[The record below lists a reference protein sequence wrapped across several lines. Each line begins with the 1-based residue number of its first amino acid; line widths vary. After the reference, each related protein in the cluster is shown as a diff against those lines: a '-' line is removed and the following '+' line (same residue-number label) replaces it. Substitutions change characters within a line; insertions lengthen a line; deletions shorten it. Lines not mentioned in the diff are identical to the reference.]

1 MNDTKQ
7 SVSEKSPEYL
17 AATLREVAE
26 TLTDVGKTIDAR
38 LGAWAEAAPEPKPP
52 SVEVMS
58 AATGALRRYKSI
70 TSFVRRGAMWE
81 VYGDTT
87 VGGGTV
93 HTMTT
98 PFAIWQ
104 ECIAAGVPCC
114 DPPYADLTLNI
125 GDRWRVF
132 SIMELRV
139 SPRTGNSFIRCIG
152 NRPDYGARYAV
163 ENTYYVTESPDA
175 IRALC
180 DAAGVPCPPTDADDA
195 RMPGGDNAI
204 ASATT
209 PPTVILHG
217 QVYDDSRFVWARIDG
232 ISARPNG
239 CAVGGA
245 TLSEHRNVSM
255 LMRET
260 PEEVRALCAEAGVP
274 CPEEEKPKTVSIQTL
289 GNFTVKFAAITS
301 ITAAWDD
308 GRACLRVV
316 GDGNS
321 MTHVFTTTPL
331 ADIRKQAA
339 EAGIELPEVTVQL
352 GTTVTLTFSAITRIY
367 IDASLRQRI
376 AGKRADY
383 DKPDTGYGTC
393 GATIPQVLALCK
405 LAGWPKPEVRC
416 VFTFCDGE
424 PCEVD
429 PASVCSV
436 DTIRLPGERSTL
448 VTCEDGGTSCFVRES
463 VAVVEAMRDACKE
476 GE

>member
-7 SVSEKSPEYL
+7 PVSEKSPEYL

-26 TLTDVGKTIDAR
+26 TLTDVGKTINAR
-38 LGAWAEAAPEPKPP
+38 LAAWAEAAPEPEPEPEPPCVHRWEYDQDGGSWACQNCGAIHPGNEYPPAATQEPEPP

-139 SPRTGNSFIRCIG
+139 SPHTGNSFIRCIG

-163 ENTYYVTESPDA
+163 ENTYYVTESPAA

-180 DAAGVPCPPTDADDA
+180 DAAGVP
-195 RMPGGDNAI
+195 R
-204 ASATT
+204 
-209 PPTVILHG
+209 
-217 QVYDDSRFVWARIDG
+217 
-232 ISARPNG
+232 
-239 CAVGGA
+239 
-245 TLSEHRNVSM
+245 
-255 LMRET
+255 
-260 PEEVRALCAEAGVP
+260 
-274 CPEEEKPKTVSIQTL
+274 PEEEPKTVRINRP
-289 GNFTVKFAAITS
+289 GKAAAEFAAVSS
-301 ITAAWDD
+301 ISAVWRDD
-308 GRACLRVV
+308 CGPCLRIV
-316 GDGNS
+316 GDSNGDAHIH
-321 MTHVFTTTPL
+321 TRTPL
-331 ADIRKQAA
+331 ADIRAQA
-339 EAGIELPEVTVQL
+339 EAAGMKLPPVTVRIVDNTYTGIKQVRCEWCDIMHEPATSFVTDDGDVC
-352 GTTVTLTFSAITRIY
+352 GTDECTPA
-367 IDASLRQRI
+367 
-376 AGKRADY
+376 
-383 DKPDTGYGTC
+383 
-393 GATIPQVLALCK
+393 QVVRLCE
-405 LAGWPKPEVRC
+405 LAGWPKPEVRM
-416 VFTFCDGE
+416 VLTYADGD

-429 PASVCSV
+429 P
-436 DTIRLPGERSTL
+436 
-448 VTCEDGGTSCFVRES
+448 CEDIGVEYDAHWHATSIAWVRRSRDNRYEHRIVREP
-463 VAVVEAMRDACKE
+463 VAVVEQMLAACKE

>member
-7 SVSEKSPEYL
+7 PVSEKSPEYL

-38 LGAWAEAAPEPKPP
+38 LGAWEETAEPEPKPP

-81 VYGDTT
+81 VYGGTT

-139 SPRTGNSFIRCIG
+139 SPHTGNSFIRCIG

-180 DAAGVPCPPTDADDA
+180 DAAGVPCP
-195 RMPGGDNAI
+195 
-204 ASATT
+204 
-209 PPTVILHG
+209 
-217 QVYDDSRFVWARIDG
+217 
-232 ISARPNG
+232 
-239 CAVGGA
+239 
-245 TLSEHRNVSM
+245 
-255 LMRET
+255 
-260 PEEVRALCAEAGVP
+260 
-274 CPEEEKPKTVSIQTL
+274 EEEKPKTV
-289 GNFTVKFAAITS
+289 TVAHGAGTMRFDRLTTIATKL
-301 ITAAWDD
+301 TAEDKP
-308 GRACLRVV
+308 GLFVV
-316 GDGNS
+316 GAVCGTDGA
-321 MTHVFTTTPL
+321 TFTTTPL
-331 ADIRKQAA
+331 ADIQRQAT
-339 EAGIELPEVTVQL
+339 EAGIDLPKVTVSAGYEWSHIAEVQHRAD
-352 GTTVTLTFSAITRIY
+352 GTTIFGQV
-367 IDASLRQRI
+367 
-376 AGKRADY
+376 AGEGIHNETSYTPA
-383 DKPDTGYGTC
+383 
-393 GATIPQVLALCK
+393 QVVALCK
-405 LAGWPKPEVRC
+405 LAGWPKPEVHMVC
-416 VFTFCDGE
+416 TFCDGT
-424 PCEVD
+424 PCEID

-448 VTCEDGGTSCFVRES
+448 VTCEDGSTSCFVREP